1 MAFVAVAVGV
11 GVASMG
17 VNLAAQS
24 KAASEQNKYRR
35 SLGISQ
41 NKQYQQNAE
50 AVFRDVGMQIDQLA
64 QREIETMAATRQQL
78 ETVSRD
84 AREAGSMARTAV
96 AAAGV
101 EGRSV
106 DALHNQFVRDVAD
119 FESTAIRNISNFRA
133 QSAMEAKA
141 IYARGQN
148 AINNGY
154 PNPLPP
160 PATLSPATSIMQGIS
175 TGLSVYTAL
184 GSFQTPSGVGAAAN
198 PTTSPGTPYYLAATP
213 PAGTFG
219 TPSLLAAPSVSAAS
233 SAPFFLAR

>member
-50 AVFRDVGMQIDQLA
+50 AVIRDVGMQIDQLA

-119 FESTAIRNISNFRA
+119 FESTAIRNISNFRG

-160 PATLSPATSIMQGIS
+160 PATISPATSIMQGIT
-175 TGLSVYTAL
+175 TGISVYGAL
-184 GSFQTPSGVGAAAN
+184 NAGGPAGDPDAGVGAQAN
-198 PTTSPGTPYYLAATP
+198 PVTNFTQAPTPAQMYSPYQSTPVLFGGGRLA
-213 PAGTFG
+213 
-219 TPSLLAAPSVSAAS
+219 
-233 SAPFFLAR
+233 